1 MDPLSIAAAAATIGA
16 SCFKLAN
23 TIYEYV
29 EEVKDVDQAISLFG
43 KDLKT
48 LSQALQNVNTAL
60 KDNAVALTAT
70 LGNDIKLLD
79 SLEACIQDCG
89 ETVER
94 IEKILEETQTHGRVG
109 NVIRRPATHWKLKD
123 KKQELGLL
131 RGRVISFHTAM
142 NMSLQMIHI
151 CIILHVQIN

>member
-79 SLEACIQDCG
+79 SLEA
-89 ETVER
+89 
-94 IEKILEETQTHGRVG
+94 
-109 NVIRRPATHWKLKD
+109 W
-123 KKQELGLL
+123 
-131 RGRVISFHTAM
+131 
-142 NMSLQMIHI
+142 
-151 CIILHVQIN
+151 